1 MNEELQTVNHELQ
14 AKVDELSQTN
24 DDMKNLLNSTEIAT
38 LFLDGELR
46 VRRFTPQA
54 SKIIKLIPGDAGRP
68 FTDIVTTLDYPEF
81 ADDAREVLQTLIFK
95 EKMVAASDNRW
106 FSVRIMPYRTLA
118 NVIAGLVITFA
129 DASVSRALE
138 AALRKEEVALKKLA
152 DSLPQ
157 LVWSSRAD
165 GAFDYLSRQWLEYT
179 GIPEPEQLGDN
190 WLHQVFPDD
199 RERVRAEWNATV
211 KSGATFDS
219 EFRLRSANGTH
230 RWFKARAAPIRDAQG
245 LVVKWYGTSTDI
257 NDLKPVEDTR
267 RRLSEKTTSILEGMS
282 DAAFSLD
289 RNLSITY
296 SNAAAEQLLERN
308 RADVLGKPLVDV
320 LPEAG
325 GAVCEKKYRHALAE
339 KVPLAF
345 DMRFEAAPSAG
356 WYGVRVFPQEEGIS
370 VFFQRREDAQV
381 DDEPQT
387 TGEIQ

>member
-1 MNEELQTVNHELQ
+1 MQSTNEELQTVNHELQ

-68 FTDIVTTLDYPEF
+68 FTDIATTLDYPEF

-179 GIPEPEQLGDN
+179 GIPEPELRWTPSTGPDPGD
-190 WLHQVFPDD
+190 LTLIPDPH
-199 RERVRAEWNATV
+199 
-211 KSGATFDS
+211 
-219 EFRLRSANGTH
+219 NG
-230 RWFKARAAPIRDAQG
+230 
-245 LVVKWYGTSTDI
+245 
-257 NDLKPVEDTR
+257 
-267 RRLSEKTTSILEGMS
+267 
-282 DAAFSLD
+282 
-289 RNLSITY
+289 
-296 SNAAAEQLLERN
+296 
-308 RADVLGKPLVDV
+308 
-320 LPEAG
+320 
-325 GAVCEKKYRHALAE
+325 
-339 KVPLAF
+339 
-345 DMRFEAAPSAG
+345 
-356 WYGVRVFPQEEGIS
+356 
-370 VFFQRREDAQV
+370 
-381 DDEPQT
+381 
-387 TGEIQ
+387 